1 MIIKGCIKYLF
12 IGQVLPEKNN
22 VYEKNLLC
30 EIYKQIGDSLT
41 VLSINKTIRDKN
53 TTNKLEKMTIDILP
67 TKRKLIIDDFYRI
80 YKTISYVKKWCIDN
94 KNYQKKIIILN
105 TPTDIEIGLLYLKN
119 RFNLTVVNLI
129 IDTALGN
136 FEKKGFRNLYFY
148 YFYMIG
154 ESLAKNMSG
163 ALALSSDVF
172 SYLNLD
178 KNPCMLTKIGHNE
191 KENFLTLSE
200 KKHIRKRIVYT
211 GTLISYDGIQ
221 ELLDAV
227 TLLPEDKY
235 ELHIYGTGPLLDL
248 VKEYQSKYKN
258 IVYCGYL
265 KNKEI
270 KRVLSQADILLNIRI
285 SNSYT
290 DIFGFPSKLIEYILS
305 GTPIVSTNFKTL
317 PEEISKFL
325 YIVKDET
332 PESIANE
339 ILKLEKF
346 DSNFINENSKLA
358 YDYIFNNYN
367 YENIVKEMIMFI
379 NKI

>member
-1 MIIKGCIKYLF
+1 MIIKNDIKYLF
-12 IGQVLPEKNN
+12 IGQILPEKNN
-22 VYEKNLLC
+22 VYEENLLC
-30 EIYKQIGDSLT
+30 EMYKQIDDSLT
-41 VLSINKTIRDKN
+41 VLSINKAIRDKN
-53 TTNKLEKMTIDILP
+53 ITNELGQITIDILP

-80 YKTISYVKKWCIDN
+80 FKTISYVKKWCINN

-119 RFNLTVVNLI
+119 RFNLTIVNLI

-136 FEKKGFRNLYFY
+136 FQKKGFRSFYFY
-148 YFYMIG
+148 YFYKIG
-154 ESLAKNMSG
+154 ESLARYMSG

-248 VKEYQSKYKN
+248 VKEYQSNYEN
-258 IVYCGYL
+258 IIYYGYL

-270 KRVLSQADILLNIRI
+270 KSVLSQADILLNIRI
-285 SNSYT
+285 SNFYT

-317 PEEISKFL
+317 PGEISEFL
-325 YIVKDET
+325 YITKDVT
-332 PESIANE
+332 PKSIADQ
-339 ILKLEKF
+339 ILKLEKLDF
-346 DSNFINENSKLA
+346 NFINENSKLA
-358 YDYIFNNYN
+358 YDHVLNNYK
-367 YENIVKEMIMFI
+367 YEDIVKEIIMFVNSI
-379 NKI
+379 